1 MGALAGYAGS
11 FLFVDLTKKSVQ
23 RKPINWDY
31 AQDFIGGC
39 GYAARLLY
47 DRLNLERLDP
57 FHPDNEVAIFTG
69 PLTATGAPCTGRHCV
84 CTKSAL
90 TGIWGESTSGG
101 YFGAELRHAGLDGIL
116 LTGAAASPLFLEIRD
131 EASALKPADHLWGK
145 DTYET
150 ERIIK
155 RDAGDD
161 KQRVLSIGP
170 AGENRV
176 RFAAVM
182 NDMGRSSARAGA
194 AAVLG
199 AKKLKAI
206 AVRGTKKMTVA
217 DPDHFREHVRTAFQ
231 LLEQLGPVLGENG
244 TAYAVDPLMNLFND
258 MPVRYF
264 AEPFMPVTNINARAL
279 NQLRTGRYRCHLCPI
294 GCGPIVSVDAGEV
307 HLKHVAGPE
316 YETIGAFGTLCQVD
330 DLAAICHANHLC
342 NTYGLD
348 TISCGNAIA
357 FAFAAAER
365 GKIAADLSDS
375 LNLRFGDARTMV
387 KLVEL
392 IACRQGIGNL
402 LAEGVRQAAARLGVP
417 EMAVHVKG
425 LEVPMHDPRAF
436 FGLAAGYA
444 TGPIGASHM
453 HADSQTVDMGV
464 GYPDFEIEAG
474 DPHVD
479 EGKGII
485 VAKLQN
491 WRSLFNSLMLCQQAL
506 LDPTIVSGLYSA
518 ATGRVMS
525 PLEML
530 EVGHRMISL
539 KRAFDIRCGVTAK
552 DDALPSA
559 LVTPFASGPNEGKI
573 PNLKIQLQEFY
584 QYQGW
589 DATTGKPTKNCLERL
604 GLPEVASRLWPEKAR
619 R

>member
-31 AQDFIGGC
+31 ARDFVGGC

-47 DRLNLERLDP
+47 DRLNLETLDP

-69 PLTATGAPCTGRHCV
+69 PLTATGAPCTGRHGV

-116 LTGAAASPLFLEIRD
+116 ITGAASSPLFLDIRD
-131 EASALKPADHLWGK
+131 DTDTLKPADHVWGK

-150 ERIIK
+150 ETIIR

-161 KQRVLSIGP
+161 KLRVLSIGP

-182 NDMGRSSARAGA
+182 NDTGRSSARAGA

-199 AKKLKAI
+199 AKRLKAI
-206 AVRGTKKMTVA
+206 AVRGTKKVTVS
-217 DPDHFREHVRTAFQ
+217 DPDRFREHVRNAFQ
-231 LLEQLGPVLGENG
+231 VLEQLGPVLGENG
-244 TAYAVDPLMNLFND
+244 TAYGVDPLMNLFND

-264 AEPFMPVTNINARAL
+264 AEPFMPVDKINARAL

-294 GCGPIVSVDAGEV
+294 GCGPIISVDVDGV
-307 HLKHVAGPE
+307 HLKQVAGPE
-316 YETIGAFGTLCQVD
+316 YETIAALGTLCQVD
-330 DLAAICHANHLC
+330 DLVAICHANHLC
-342 NTYGLD
+342 NIYGLD

-357 FAFAAAER
+357 FAFAAQEK
-365 GKIAADLSDS
+365 GKIPKNLSGS
-375 LNLRFGDARTMV
+375 INLRFGDASSMV

-392 IACRQGIGNL
+392 IAHRQGIGDL
-402 LAEGVRQAAARLGVP
+402 LAEGVRQAAARLGIP
-417 EMAVHVKG
+417 QMAVHVKG

-436 FGLAAGYA
+436 FGLATTYA
-444 TGPIGASHM
+444 TAPIGAGHM
-453 HADSQTVDMGV
+453 HADVQTTDMGV
-464 GYPDFEIEAG
+464 GYPEFDIESG
-474 DPHVD
+474 DPHTD
-479 EGKGII
+479 EGKGVI

-491 WRSLFNSLMLCQQAL
+491 WRSLFNSLTLCQQAL
-506 LDPTIVSGLYSA
+506 LEPTVVTALYNA
-518 ATGRVMS
+518 ATGRDLT
-525 PLEML
+525 PLQLL
-530 EVGHRMISL
+530 ETGHRIITL
-539 KRAFDIRCGVTAK
+539 KRAFNVRCGVTAK
-552 DDALPSA
+552 DDVLPSA
-559 LVTPFASGPNEGKI
+559 LMTPFRSGPNEGKV
-573 PNLKIQLQEFY
+573 PDLKRQLQEFY
-584 QYQGW
+584 QFQGW
-589 DATTGKPTKNCLERL
+589 DPTTGKPSRDSLERL
-604 GLPEVASRLWPEKAR
+604 GLPDVAAHLWPEKAHR
-619 R
+619 